1 VRRRAAPLVLA
12 LLFGFAPGLA
22 FAQGGT
28 DAAAAQAL
36 FYDARALMQAGK
48 YSEACPKLEESLR
61 LDAGVGTQFNL
72 ADCEEHLG
80 KLAAAWAAFLEVAAE
95 SKSSG
100 QHDREKLARKRA
112 AALEPRLPRLVIV
125 VSEGP
130 PGLEVKRD
138 GVPTHAAAW
147 GTAIPVDPGLHR
159 VTASAP
165 GKQTWETTIMA
176 SEARTARVNVPRELP
191 ASAVAIAPPSAA
203 GARATDASAAATSP
217 PSAVPGADAL
227 PPSGARRGTA
237 QRTVGWIVTG
247 LGAAGL
253 GVGAGF
259 GLTSL
264 GDRNDSRAH
273 CAGNVCDPAG
283 VSLRDDALRNG
294 TIATVVSVAGGAALV
309 GGALLVLT
317 APRGA
322 RPSEPDDTLRL
333 APTVAFG
340 GLGFTLRGAFQ

>member
-12 LLFGFAPGLA
+12 LLLVPGLA
-22 FAQGGT
+22 FAEEGP

-61 LDAGVGTQFNL
+61 LDAGIGTQFNL
-72 ADCEEHLG
+72 ADCDEHLG
-80 KLAAAWAAFLEVAAE
+80 KIATAWAAFLEVAAE

-100 QHDREKLARKRA
+100 QRDREKLARKRA
-112 AALEPRLPRLVIV
+112 AALEPRLPRLTIT
-125 VSEGP
+125 VSDGP

-138 GVPTHAAAW
+138 GIPTHAAAW

-176 SEARTARVNVPRELP
+176 AEAQAAHVTVPRELP
-191 ASAVAIAPPSAA
+191 AGAVPVVPPSGPAARATEASGAATPPPSAE
-203 GARATDASAAATSP
+203 G
-217 PSAVPGADAL
+217 GADSA
-227 PPSGARRGTA
+227 PASGARRGTA
-237 QRTVGWIVTG
+237 QRTVGWVITG

-264 GDRNDSRAH
+264 GNRNDSRAH
-273 CAGNVCDPAG
+273 CAANVCDAAG
-283 VSLRDDALRNG
+283 VGLRDDALRNG
-294 TIATVVSVAGGAALV
+294 TIATITTIAGGAALV

-317 APRGA
+317 APGGT
-322 RPSEPDDTLRL
+322 RPSEPDDKLRL

-340 GLGFTLRGAFQ
+340 SLGFTLRGAFQ